1 MCCFCFLFDFW
12 LSESGKLCVCCAF
25 GSVWN
30 SARRRC
36 AIENPIQHPFPPCR
50 FYFWL
55 SSNLFEPLKGVEFP
69 STPVL
74 RLLLPTLLFHLYRL
88 HILCIYTVVC
98 FHCSDGK
105 DGGEDSSIL
114 LRWTNC
120 ALYIDSIWVVN
131 PVRKK
136 GRERKEEGIL

>member
-1 MCCFCFLFDFW
+1 
-12 LSESGKLCVCCAF
+12 
-25 GSVWN
+25 
-30 SARRRC
+30 
-36 AIENPIQHPFPPCR
+36 
-50 FYFWL
+50 
-55 SSNLFEPLKGVEFP
+55 LKGVEFP

-98 FHCSDGK
+98 FHRSDGK
-105 DGGEDSSIL
+105 DGGGGDSSIL

-131 PVRKK
+131 PVREK
-136 GRERKEEGIL
+136 GGERKEEGIL